1 MVGLVNASKTLAFLS
16 NPRARI
22 EEALSDKV
30 LNEIMQKEEVKLK
43 SLEEFKSLTLS
54 EKIKI
59 FRIFSKDYQ

>member
-54 EKIKI
+54 EKIKDFQNI
-59 FRIFSKDYQ
+59 